1 MGSNFALLEKHLE
14 NEVRRQQLLNIE
26 RRLRDQAYPP
36 QLVIE
41 NTSICN
47 LTCIHCSHRELRRT
61 RRHMKRELWNKI
73 VEEFGANSPHTE
85 IWPRSEEHTS
95 ELQSLRHLVCR

>member
-14 NEVRRQQLLNIE
+14 NDVRRRQLLNIE
-26 RRLRDQAYPP
+26 QRLRDHSYPP

-47 LTCIHCSHRELRRT
+47 LTCIHCSHRELQRT
-61 RRHMKRELWNKI
+61 
-73 VEEFGANSPHTE
+73 P
-85 IWPRSEEHTS
+85 
-95 ELQSLRHLVCR
+95 